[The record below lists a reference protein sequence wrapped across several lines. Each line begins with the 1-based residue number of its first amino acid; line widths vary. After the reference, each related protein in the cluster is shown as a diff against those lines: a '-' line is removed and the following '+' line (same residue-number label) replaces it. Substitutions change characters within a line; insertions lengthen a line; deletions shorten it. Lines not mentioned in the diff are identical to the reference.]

1 MPSQGQNLAL
11 KPRPKYRPQ
20 FWPSSI
26 VLVAETKILAGE
38 AKILAFIPEEDK
50 KLASKARPE
59 DEGKA

>member
-1 MPSQGQNLAL
+1 
-11 KPRPKYRPQ
+11 
-20 FWPSSI
+20 
-26 VLVAETKILAGE
+26 VLVAETKILAWRPGE

>member
-1 MPSQGQNLAL
+1 
-11 KPRPKYRPQ
+11 
-20 FWPSSI
+20 